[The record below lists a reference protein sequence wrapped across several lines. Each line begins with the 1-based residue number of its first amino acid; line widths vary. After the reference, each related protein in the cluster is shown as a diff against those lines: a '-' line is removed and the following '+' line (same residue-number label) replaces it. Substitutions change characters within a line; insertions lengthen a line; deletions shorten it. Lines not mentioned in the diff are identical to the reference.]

1 MNNQTSLLS
10 LVDKNTLEA
19 KIAEAREHDQIN
31 GMTPAVFAYKDLD
44 GELRVGFNFQPVGTE
59 VGDRFHIDHGVGI
72 NRNEDGEVLWV
83 YSPEEDKT
91 EEELTEQQR
100 SDLAFRAVLAH
111 SSYAGLDTASM
122 SMEEQI
128 TELMKGMRSLCADYG
143 VDFASFSKQPL
154 TFPDMINYPMPE
166 VFAQLADQEGWGLFE
181 CESGISLCRNDEAN
195 LLKDDTEAWDFVI
208 RKAMTGSEFH
218 IAVIAG
224 IKQQNPDEYTL
235 WVNENRVFN
244 NYHFHKDFTNNK
256 EQALKNLGL

>member
-1 MNNQTSLLS
+1 MNKKASLLS
-10 LVDKNTLEA
+10 LVDKKSFEA
-19 KIAEAREHDQIN
+19 KVTEAREHDQIN

-44 GELRVGFNFQPVGTE
+44 GELRLGFNYQPLGAK

-83 YSPEEDKT
+83 YSPEEDKA
-91 EEELTEQQR
+91 EEALTKKQR
-100 SDLAFRAVLAH
+100 SDLAYRAVLAH

-122 SMEEQI
+122 SMEDQI
-128 TELMKGMRSLCADYG
+128 TELMKGMRSLCSDYCI
-143 VDFASFSKQPL
+143 DFSSFFNEPL
-154 TFPDMINYPMPE
+154 TLPSIINYPMPE
-166 VFAQLADQEGWGLFE
+166 VFAELADQEGWGLFE
-181 CESGISLCRNDEAN
+181 RESGISLCRNDEAK

-235 WVNENRVFN
+235 WVNESRVFN

>member
-1 MNNQTSLLS
+1 MNKKASLLS
-10 LVDKNTLEA
+10 LVDKKSLEA
-19 KIAEAREHDQIN
+19 KVTEAREHDQIN

-44 GELRVGFNFQPVGTE
+44 GELRLGFNYQPLGAK

-83 YSPEEDKT
+83 YSPEEDKA
-91 EEELTEQQR
+91 EEALTKKQR
-100 SDLAFRAVLAH
+100 SDLAYRAVLAH

-122 SMEEQI
+122 SMEDQI
-128 TELMKGMRSLCADYG
+128 TELMKGMRSLCSDYCI
-143 VDFASFSKQPL
+143 DFSSFFNEPL
-154 TFPDMINYPMPE
+154 TLPSIINYPMPE
-166 VFAQLADQEGWGLFE
+166 VFAELADQEGWGLFE
-181 CESGISLCRNDEAN
+181 RESGISLCRNDEAK

-235 WVNENRVFN
+235 WVNESRVFN